1 MVAIVVCGW
10 AADRACA
17 DPLRVGSELN
27 YPPFAIVNDQ
37 GQPDGFSIELFK
49 AVADVMDLDYTVEVG
64 PWNRVLDRL
73 RIGQLDAL
81 PFVGILPDRAAYLDF
96 SIPIVATKGTAFVRD
111 DGPAIKT
118 AGDLANLRIA
128 VMRDD
133 VGHEYVRTQPWAIRV
148 QTFPSLDA
156 AFVCLSVGAC
166 DAVVA
171 PRLQGLLLLKQRG
184 LTGIHA
190 ADLSL
195 EGFSLQYAFAVREG
209 DRELLATL
217 NGGLAILIADGTL
230 DRIYRKWLPESQSQ
244 GGIPLSLL
252 LPYATAALA
261 LFLVVVVGLYMRQRR
276 ATRLAAMRGEN
287 LERQAEDLRQLA
299 ARLETERARAEA
311 ARYEADTLIGVMPDI
326 FIRRDA
332 QDRYVDFHDPDGQT
346 LSAIFHDMRGRRYD
360 EVLPPAAADAVGS
373 ALERMHRTG
382 ENQVAEYQMPTNE
395 GAMRTFET
403 RMAPFADGGSL
414 AVIRDV
420 TEARDREAQLTRAV
434 MTIAEA
440 SAAKTRFLAT
450 MSHELR
456 TPLNAILGFSEILA
470 KEMFGQ
476 MGNGRYLEYAHDI
489 HETGETLLLLVNDL
503 LDIARI
509 ESGKLTM
516 SETLVDLKAIL
527 EHKAALIK
535 PLAEGIGTSLTIL
548 TSDAPVRLWADE
560 MHIQRM
566 VVNLL
571 SNAVKFTPGGA
582 VEVLLE
588 NRDTGDIAI
597 VVTDTGVGM
606 TAEQLEHLGEPFYQP
621 DSTVARHAG
630 GTGLGIALVKE
641 LIALH
646 GGALSYD
653 SQPGQGTTA
662 SLVFPASRHMP
673 DGIVPGPG
681 LTSPGLAGKRA
692 NHERFTPRTPE
703 RDGPSYSTN
712 GHRE

>member
-1 MVAIVVCGW
+1 MAAIVCGW
-10 AADRACA
+10 AVDRACA
-17 DPLRVGSELN
+17 DPLRIGSELD

-37 GQPDGFSIELFK
+37 GQPDGFSIELLE
-49 AVADVMDLDYTVEVG
+49 AVADVMNLDYTVEVG

-73 RIGQLDAL
+73 RTGQLDAL
-81 PFVGILPDRAAYLDF
+81 PFVGIFPDRAAYLDF

-111 DGPAIKT
+111 NGPAIEST
-118 AGDLANLRIA
+118 DDLVDLRIA

-133 VGHEYVRTQPWAIRV
+133 VGHEYVRTQPWANRV

-156 AFVCLSVGAC
+156 AFNCLAVGTC
-166 DAVVA
+166 DTVIA

-184 LTGIHA
+184 LTNIHA

-209 DRELLATL
+209 NRELLATL

-230 DRIYRKWLPESQSQ
+230 DRIYRKWLPKTHSES
-244 GGIPLSLL
+244 GIPLSVL

-261 LFLVVVVGLYMRQRR
+261 LFLAVVVGLYMRQRR
-276 ATRLAAMRGEN
+276 ATRLAAMRGKN
-287 LERQAEDLRQLA
+287 LERQAEDLRQFA

-311 ARYEADTLIGVMPDI
+311 ARKEADTLISVMPDI

-332 QDRYVDFHDPDGQT
+332 EDRYVDFHDPDGQT
-346 LSAIFHDMRGRRYD
+346 LSAIFHDMLGRRYD
-360 EVLPPAAADAVGS
+360 EVLPPAAAEAVGT

-382 ENQVAEYQMPTNE
+382 ENQATEYKIPTAG

-434 MTIAEA
+434 MTIADA

-456 TPLNAILGFSEILA
+456 TPLNAILGFSEILT
-470 KEMFGQ
+470 KEMFGK

-516 SETLVDLKAIL
+516 LETLVDLKAVL
-527 EHKAALIK
+527 EHKAALIR
-535 PLAEGIGTSLTIL
+535 PLAEGIATSLTIL
-548 TSDAPVRLWADE
+548 TPEVPVRLWADE

-566 VVNLL
+566 VVSLL
-571 SNAVKFTPGGA
+571 SNAVKFAPGGA
-582 VEVLLE
+582 VEVRLE
-588 NRDTGDIAI
+588 NRDNGDVA
-597 VVTDTGVGM
+597 VVVADTGVGM
-606 TAEQLEHLGEPFYQP
+606 TAEQLAHLGEPFYQP
-621 DSTVARHAG
+621 DSTVARRAG

-646 GGALSYD
+646 GGALIHD
-653 SQPGQGTTA
+653 SQPGKGTTA
-662 SLVFPASRHMP
+662 SLVFPASRRMP
-673 DGIVPGPG
+673 DGVVPGPG
-681 LTSPGLAGKRA
+681 LTGKRL
-692 NHERFTPRTPE
+692 NQERFARE
-703 RDGPSYSTN
+703 RAECGSQSNRN
-712 GHRE
+712 GRRK